1 MTLRLLKHNLS
12 PFSTYYLMW
21 SRLKMVLKFEAF
33 VSYQFGSYHWRCDL
47 VQVEVLVV
55 LQNEHSFSWR
65 SAPEVDTMV
74 YEYSPSNKELADHLH
89 KCAPLYSNSSIA
101 RHSLTSVIEHP
112 PRREPL
118 SESLL
123 KQSSLGTSLHTQLD
137 HAEECSLGQKLQKPI
152 DDDRY
157 DDVDDSSS
165 CQDSTVSIAPT
176 ILVLHLGNSYEQMG
190 MLFVALHNRLFLTAK
205 RALQQKDRAWFSEWR
220 GKHGDWRIK
229 SEKDS

>member
-1 MTLRLLKHNLS
+1 
-12 PFSTYYLMW
+12 
-21 SRLKMVLKFEAF
+21 
-33 VSYQFGSYHWRCDL
+33 

-65 SAPEVDTMV
+65 SAPPEVDRV
-74 YEYSPSNKELADHLH
+74 LCEYSPSNKELADHLN

-123 KQSSLGTSLHTQLD
+123 KQSSLVTSLHGQLD
-137 HAEECSLGQKLQKPI
+137 QVEEYSLGQKLQKPI

-165 CQDSTVSIAPT
+165 CQDSTVSIALT
-176 ILVLHLGNSYEQMG
+176 SLVLHLANNYEQMDI
-190 MLFVALHNRLFLTAK
+190 LFVYLHNRLFLTAE
-205 RALQQKDRAWFSEWR
+205 RASEQKDRTWYSE
-220 GKHGDWRIK
+220 
-229 SEKDS
+229 

>member
-1 MTLRLLKHNLS
+1 
-12 PFSTYYLMW
+12 
-21 SRLKMVLKFEAF
+21 
-33 VSYQFGSYHWRCDL
+33 

-65 SAPEVDTMV
+65 SAPEVDRV
-74 YEYSPSNKELADHLH
+74 LYEYSPSNKELADHLN

-123 KQSSLGTSLHTQLD
+123 KQSSLGTSLHGQLD
-137 HAEECSLGQKLQKPI
+137 QVEECSLGQKLQKPI

-157 DDVDDSSS
+157 DDVDDDSS
-165 CQDSTVSIAPT
+165 CQDSTV
-176 ILVLHLGNSYEQMG
+176 NSYEQMDI
-190 MLFVALHNRLFLTAK
+190 LFVYLHNRLFLTAE
-205 RALQQKDRAWFSEWR
+205 RASEQKDRTWYSE
-220 GKHGDWRIK
+220 
-229 SEKDS
+229 

>member
-1 MTLRLLKHNLS
+1 M
-12 PFSTYYLMW
+12 
-21 SRLKMVLKFEAF
+21 
-33 VSYQFGSYHWRCDL
+33 
-47 VQVEVLVV
+47 V

-65 SAPEVDTMV
+65 SAPEVDRV
-74 YEYSPSNKELADHLH
+74 LYEYSPSNKELADHLN

-123 KQSSLGTSLHTQLD
+123 KQSSLGTSLHGQLD
-137 HAEECSLGQKLQKPI
+137 QVEECSLGQKLQKPI

-157 DDVDDSSS
+157 DDIDDDSS

-176 ILVLHLGNSYEQMG
+176 SIILHLVNSYEQMYI
-190 MLFVALHNRLFLTAK
+190 FVSLHNRLFLTAE
-205 RALQQKDRAWFSEWR
+205 RATEQKDRTWYSE
-220 GKHGDWRIK
+220 
-229 SEKDS
+229 